1 VGRQKMRHLNLSLFY
16 WVLLISIKPTANADI
31 YSYHAPDNTIHLTN
45 QSKLSDKHYRRTVKT
60 PSAYPLPTLSS
71 PNPLKYQALIRSLAQ
86 QYQLPAHLIN
96 AIIAVESAYNPQAV
110 SHKGAVGLMQLMPQT
125 AKRFG
130 VKNRRNAQQNITGGV
145 RFLSYLMKKF
155 NANLPLVVAAY
166 NAGEQAVIKYRG
178 IPPYPETR
186 QYVIKVL
193 SRYIKG

>member
-1 VGRQKMRHLNLSLFY
+1 MIHFNQSLLY
-16 WVLLISIKPTANADI
+16 LGLLCLLGQNTLADI
-31 YSYHAPDNTIHLTN
+31 YSYHAPDQTIYLTN
-45 QSKLSDKHYRRTVKT
+45 QTELKNKNYHRSVKT
-60 PSAYPLPTLSS
+60 PAPIQSSTVSLSYQA
-71 PNPLKYQALIRSLAQ
+71 KYQPLIQSLAK
-86 QYQLPAHLIN
+86 QYQLSERLIH

-110 SHKGAVGLMQLMPQT
+110 SKKGAVGLMQLMPQT

-130 VKNRRNAQQNITGGV
+130 VKNRRNAKQNITGGI

-166 NAGEQAVIKYRG
+166 NAGEQAVIKYQG

-193 SRYIKG
+193 SRYLEG